1 MAIHILG
8 NGPSLKFL
16 DRNVWPESDI
26 FVGCN
31 FSDEA
36 LRPHYTVIVD
46 MRAMKQFR
54 CAKSKGQTLNIPA
67 VISDR
72 ANKYIAEET
81 GGWDKVP
88 EGRINVIEVIPLE
101 RDRKVSKKLAMNS
114 GQHAV
119 IHAIRNYPAEKE
131 VHIWGTDSLWSN
143 DIVSATDKIVR
154 PHHKGPRLRPRVT
167 TKWMRYWK
175 KILRD
180 HPNHHFMVHCPK
192 GSAISAP
199 LQEQSNI
206 RLVEYE

>member
-8 NGPSLKFL
+8 NGPSLKFF
-16 DRNVWPESDI
+16 DRNVWPESDL

-54 CAKSKGQTLNIPA
+54 SAKSKGQTLNIPA

-101 RDRKVSKKLAMNS
+101 RDTKVSRKLAMNS

-119 IHAIRNYPAEKE
+119 VHAIRKYPDIKDI
-131 VHIWGTDSLWSN
+131 HIWGTDSLWC
-143 DIVSATDKIVR
+143 DDLMSATDKIVR
-154 PHHKGPRLRPRVT
+154 PHHKGQRLRPAVT
-167 TKWMRYWK
+167 SKWNKYWE
-175 KILRD
+175 KILVD
-180 HPNHHFMVHCPK
+180 HSNHTFVIHCPK
-192 GSAISAP
+192 GSKM
-199 LQEQSNI
+199 SN
-206 RLVEYE
+206 RLASQNNIKTVEHE